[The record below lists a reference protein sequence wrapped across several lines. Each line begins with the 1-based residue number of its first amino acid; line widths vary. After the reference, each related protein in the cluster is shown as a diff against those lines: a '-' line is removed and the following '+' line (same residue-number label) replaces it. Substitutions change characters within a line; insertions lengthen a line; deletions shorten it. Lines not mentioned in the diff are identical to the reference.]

1 MNEDSDQRLGKAR
14 RVDAAGQDRTQS
26 PLVSGDLT
34 LDEPTLSV
42 EQARETSAEGAT
54 KRSQRPLASAVAAIE
69 PDDALWNSKS
79 FESQLEIGFGVIA
92 RVGKDAVERSPLM
105 SLGDEGA
112 EVRAIRGGAEAHASR
127 QEERRLKF
135 GHEGDLDP
143 AGALEFSRRPAIPVV
158 VADVTGVEAGGVD
171 GGDGLVGDQATLAGA
186 LEDGIEE
193 VVEDPFFSK
202 RCSATQRVE

>member
-1 MNEDSDQRLGKAR
+1 VNAT
-14 RVDAAGQDRTQS
+14 GQNRTQS
-26 PLVSGDLT
+26 ALVGRDLA
-34 LDEPTLSV
+34 LDQPALLV
-42 EQARETSAEGAT
+42 ELARETSAEGAT
-54 KRSQRPLASAVAAIE
+54 KRGQRPLASAVAAIE
-69 PDDALWNSKS
+69 PDDALRYSKGL
-79 FESQLEIGFGVIA
+79 ESQLEIGFGVIA

-143 AGALEFSRRPAIPVV
+143 AGALELSRRPAIPVV
-158 VADVTGVEAGGVD
+158 VADVTGVQAGGVD
-171 GGDGLVGDQATLAGA
+171 GGDGLVGDQATMAGA
-186 LEDGIEE
+186 SKDGVEE
-193 VVEDPFFSK
+193 GVEGPFFSK